1 MQNIS
6 HAFEV
11 SVGYSD
17 HTEGIAIPIA
27 AVAMGATIIE
37 KHFTLNR
44 QMEGPDHR
52 ALGTTRFAA
61 MVQGIRA
68 LEKAYGD
75 GIKRPASS
83 EMLNMPIVRKS
94 IVASRKINA
103 GELFSSEN
111 ISVKR
116 PGTGVSP
123 MLGQCDGRRALH
135 SYNQDDFIDLP

>member
-1 MQNIS
+1 
-6 HAFEV
+6 
-11 SVGYSD
+11 
-17 HTEGIAIPIA
+17 
-27 AVAMGATIIE
+27 MGATIIE

-52 ALGTTRFAA
+52 ASLEPQEFAA

-75 GIKRPASS
+75 GIKRPTPS

-123 MLGQCDGRRALH
+123 MLWDNVIGRRALH